1 MASQKHL
8 AASFILF
15 FLLNSCV
22 KQCIA
27 AVIPVGVVL
36 DLNSTVGQLA
46 ESYIFMAL
54 SDFYA
59 VNAHYGTRL
68 ALFTRDSR
76 GDVVG
81 AACAGN
87 NI

>member
-1 MASQKHL
+1 MTSQKQL
-8 AASFILF
+8 ASFILF

-22 KQCIA
+22 KECIA
-27 AVIPVGVVL
+27 AVIPIGVVL
-36 DLNSTVGQLA
+36 DLNSTVGQFA
-46 ESYIFMAL
+46 NSYIFMAL
-54 SDFYA
+54 TDFYA
-59 VNAHYGTRL
+59 VYPHYRTRL
-68 ALFTRDSR
+68 ALHTRDSR